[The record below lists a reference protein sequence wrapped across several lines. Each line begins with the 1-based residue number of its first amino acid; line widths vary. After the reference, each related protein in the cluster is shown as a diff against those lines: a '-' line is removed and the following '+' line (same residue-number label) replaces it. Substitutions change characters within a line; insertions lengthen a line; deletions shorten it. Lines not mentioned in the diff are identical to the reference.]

1 MAYNQQ
7 FKILEVPPIVQE
19 LVAGG
24 LQEPPGQYVVPEQDR
39 PAATVSEMPEPIPIV
54 DLSRMS
60 SNSAEEFTKLQSA
73 LENWDLF
80 LAVGHGMEP
89 SFLAEAMK
97 VAREFFELPLEEKMK
112 YSNIVNGEKLSID
125 GYGNDMVVV
134 ENQVL
139 DWNDRFNLLV
149 EPESERNYSLFP
161 THPPSFRDFLW
172 EYTTRCKAVANLV
185 LQNLAKLLNLHE
197 EHFLNMLGER
207 SITQAVFNYYP
218 RCPKPDHVF
227 GQKPHTDGSMIT
239 VNFIDANV
247 SGLQLQKY

>member
-80 LAVGHGMEP
+80 LILSNGFFKSPVHRVVTNVEKERLSLVMFYTLDPETEIEP
-89 SFLAEAMK
+89 VS
-97 VAREFFELPLEEKMK
+97 ELVDEKRPTQYMKMK
-112 YSNIVNGEKLSID
+112 NKDYIAKFYKTYATGKLAID
-125 GYGNDMVVV
+125 
-134 ENQVL
+134 
-139 DWNDRFNLLV
+139 
-149 EPESERNYSLFP
+149 
-161 THPPSFRDFLW
+161 
-172 EYTTRCKAVANLV
+172 
-185 LQNLAKLLNLHE
+185 
-197 EHFLNMLGER
+197 NMK
-207 SITQAVFNYYP
+207 I
-218 RCPKPDHVF
+218 
-227 GQKPHTDGSMIT
+227 
-239 VNFIDANV
+239 
-247 SGLQLQKY
+247 